1 MTYLEKWVALN
12 LEMLEEVGLGM
23 SFREDNSGATNQDEK
38 RSVKCQVFLP
48 LLLCDVLFVTF
59 ISYHFVLLMGEHH

>member
-23 SFREDNSGATNQDEK
+23 SFREDNSGTTNQDEK
-38 RSVKCQVFLP
+38 R
-48 LLLCDVLFVTF
+48 
-59 ISYHFVLLMGEHH
+59 